1 MCDLFVKSEDG
12 KTLLKLKERDVKEV
26 VIPDSIIS
34 IADEA
39 FSYCFK
45 LTSIEIPNS
54 VISIGNG
61 AFSGCI

>member
-1 MCDLFVKSEDG
+1 MCDLFATSEDG

-39 FSYCFK
+39 FS
-45 LTSIEIPNS
+45 
-54 VISIGNG
+54 
-61 AFSGCI
+61 